1 MLTHYKI
8 YNVCIKTFSNILNLL
23 KKRQSW
29 TRYHFINDKTKDFI
43 ILRNDNK
50 TILEASKINKT
61 QPAYWFHASS
71 LGEYAVIR
79 PLIQDIKKTRN
90 CKIVVTFFS
99 TTGYKYMKHNRQ
111 DKDFIDKILLLPIDT
126 ERNASNFIKAFHPK
140 AAIFAVSEIWVNYIN
155 KLSQTKTPTFLISAL
170 IQDSSIYLKPY
181 GKMHR
186 HTLKLFTNVFV
197 TDNKSLNNLTR
208 IGINNGIKA
217 GNILFNNAISIAETP
232 YENAIIERFCQ
243 ETEGVFIAGS
253 ISDKKDLN
261 IMSYLANRNKDTKFI
276 FVPHEISEEGLNE
289 IRFHLDGYSILY
301 SECTTETDFTRYQT
315 LIIDFI
321 GSLAKI
327 YRYCKWAYVGGGFTK
342 YLHSVVEPAAYGIP
356 VAYGPCTQRQ
366 PTAKLLKEQGIGMI
380 IRNKHELNKWFR
392 HLKANSSIY
401 EELKQETKKYTYE
414 NRVPINQIISIIDT
428 HDK

>member
-1 MLTHYKI
+1 
-8 YNVCIKTFSNILNLL
+8 
-23 KKRQSW
+23 
-29 TRYHFINDKTKDFI
+29 
-43 ILRNDNK
+43 
-50 TILEASKINKT
+50 
-61 QPAYWFHASS
+61 
-71 LGEYAVIR
+71 
-79 PLIQDIKKTRN
+79 
-90 CKIVVTFFS
+90 
-99 TTGYKYMKHNRQ
+99 
-111 DKDFIDKILLLPIDT
+111 
-126 ERNASNFIKAFHPK
+126 
-140 AAIFAVSEIWVNYIN
+140 
-155 KLSQTKTPTFLISAL
+155 
-170 IQDSSIYLKPY
+170 
-181 GKMHR
+181 
-186 HTLKLFTNVFV
+186 
-197 TDNKSLNNLTR
+197 
-208 IGINNGIKA
+208 
-217 GNILFNNAISIAETP
+217 
-232 YENAIIERFCQ
+232 
-243 ETEGVFIAGS
+243 
-253 ISDKKDLN
+253 
-261 IMSYLANRNKDTKFI
+261 MSYLANRNKDTKFI